1 MKKQG
6 TGPGTLNEKELKKLL
21 KELGKLEKA
30 DSASA
35 KQKIYAAIARPLV
48 EELATRVSIG
58 DLSKI
63 SSGRLVDLIMNIL
76 RELKSEQGKTPKGLV
91 NVEDKPIG
99 DIEERAP
106 RSIGLEGIANVGG
119 TKIPGQD

>member
-1 MKKQG
+1 MVKQG
-6 TGPGTLNEKELKKLL
+6 AGPGAIDEKELTKLL
-21 KELGKLEKA
+21 KHLDRLSKV
-30 DSASA
+30 DDASD
-35 KQKIYAAIARPLV
+35 KQKIYAAIAKPLV
-48 EELATRVSIG
+48 KELATRVELG

-76 RELKSEQGKTPKGLV
+76 RELKNDQGKTPKGLV
-91 NVEDKPIG
+91 NVKDEPIG